1 MFGLRLVPDAKHWR
15 RLWSVQLM
23 ILGALFTGVSS
34 VVPMVFGGSPW
45 VIEHP
50 YGFCAIM
57 GVLNVGAIV
66 GRLVDQPN
74 VPEH

>member
-1 MFGLRLVPDAKHWR
+1 MFGLHLVPDAKHWR

-23 ILGALFTGVSS
+23 IASAFFGGASS
-34 VVPMVFGGSPW
+34 VVPMLWGGSPFA
-45 VIEHP
+45 VDHP
-50 YGFCAIM
+50 FYFAGIM